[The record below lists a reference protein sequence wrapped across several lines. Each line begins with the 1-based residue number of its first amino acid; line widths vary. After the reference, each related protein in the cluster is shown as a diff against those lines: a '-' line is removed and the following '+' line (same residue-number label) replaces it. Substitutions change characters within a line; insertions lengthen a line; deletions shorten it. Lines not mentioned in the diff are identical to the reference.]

1 MRVPVVSADRG
12 RRHRWWSA
20 LHPEASP
27 PGYPE
32 EYELTLVLQD
42 GRDVTVRPVLPG
54 DAAELAEAI
63 AHADPETLR
72 MRFLGGRPPAGPASI
87 RHLVELDYVE
97 RFALAAFGPDGRGV
111 AIARYE
117 RDGPDEAEI
126 AVAVDPAWR
135 RVGLATPLVELLGER
150 ARDCGI
156 TKLRASFFAEN
167 VDVADL
173 LTSAHLPLQRQ
184 AGAGVVDAVVT
195 LPPEE

>member
-1 MRVPVVSADRG
+1 M
-12 RRHRWWSA
+12 
-20 LHPEASP
+20 P

-32 EYELTLVLQD
+32 QYELTLVLGD
-42 GRDVTVRPVLPG
+42 GRDVTVRPVIPA

-72 MRFLGGRPPAGPASI
+72 MRFLGGRPPSGTETI
-87 RHLVELDYVE
+87 RHLVELDYTD

-117 RDGPDEAEI
+117 RDGDAEAEV
-126 AVAVDPAWR
+126 AVAVDPDWR
-135 RVGLATPLVELLGER
+135 RVGLATRLVELLAQR

-156 TKLRASFFAEN
+156 RSIRASFFAEN

-173 LTSAHLPLQRQ
+173 LSAAHLPLRRRS
-184 AGAGVVDAVVT
+184 AGGIVDAVVT
-195 LPPEE
+195 LPAEG